1 MQQVHRAL
9 TSALRSVVATA
20 ELDASLSESQWQALF
35 SASARE
41 GVLAV
46 VYDVVMGLTCELRP
60 SRKLM
65 LQWTLSVEAIERR
78 SEQQFKVSAFLAE
91 RFAERILADTL
102 CSRDQVF
109 NRSGSAWRQ
118 RLRLARNNWSNGRK
132 YHKIYRKKC
141 YS

>member
-20 ELDASLSESQWQALF
+20 ELDASLFASLSESQWQALF

-60 SRKLM
+60 SRKLL

-118 RLRLARNNWSNGRK
+118 RLQLVQNKLSYG
-132 YHKIYRKKC
+132 
-141 YS
+141 

>member
-20 ELDASLSESQWQALF
+20 ELDASLSESLSESQWQAVF

-46 VYDVVMGLTCELRP
+46 VYDVVMGLTCELRS
-60 SRKLM
+60 SRKLL

-118 RLRLARNNWSNGRK
+118 RLRLVQNKLSYG
-132 YHKIYRKKC
+132 
-141 YS
+141 